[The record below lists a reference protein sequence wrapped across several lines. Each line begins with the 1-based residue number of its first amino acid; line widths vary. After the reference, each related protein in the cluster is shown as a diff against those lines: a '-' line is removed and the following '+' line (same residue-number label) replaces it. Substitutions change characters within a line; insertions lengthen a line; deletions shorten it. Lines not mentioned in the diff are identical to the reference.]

1 MGVTPETIIAEL
13 ENIGDISPAFHFE
26 SGQLEYLDALL
37 TAYDDNNLTQ
47 KKMIGRLYSQLT

>member
-1 MGVTPETIIAEL
+1 VL
-13 ENIGDISPAFHFE
+13 ENLGEISLAFHFE

-47 KKMIGRLYSQLT
+47 KRMIGKLYNQLTEM